1 MATFV
6 ANGTAYQPATVVSPA
21 PVVLPTHQTGDLL
34 LVAVMGKY
42 AATTPTPSA
51 PTGWTLVRSAT
62 GGTVTT
68 GNDAGDSFIWVY
80 GKVATSGS
88 ETFSLTIG
96 TLPNSINA
104 IACAYR
110 PTSGNAWTDASSL
123 GSVPW
128 VATND
133 TTAAVPLGGTGT
145 FSTQPVAASGA
156 TLVAFGAI
164 PTDLGTTAATPVITN
179 SGLSGGTS
187 TFRQY
192 AESASGADSA
202 GMHWDRLGFT
212 GTATGVTT
220 VQITPTGAT
229 NNYGPT
235 LALWLRETT
244 ATPSVQQKA
253 FRGRLI
259 VSGKA
264 LNDAFT

>member
-6 ANGTAYQPATVVSPA
+6 ANGTAYQPSTVVSPA
-21 PVVLPTHQTGDLL
+21 PVTLGTHAAGDLL

-42 AATTPTPSA
+42 AATAPSA
-51 PTGWTLVRSAT
+51 PSGWTAIRSAS
-62 GGTVTT
+62 GGVVTT
-68 GNDAGDSFIWVY
+68 GNDAGNSFIWLY

-104 IACAYR
+104 IAAAYR
-110 PTSGNAWTDASSL
+110 PTSGNTWTDAGNL
-123 GSVPW
+123 ATIPW
-128 VATND
+128 VATDD
-133 TTAAVPLGGTGT
+133 TTAATPLGSTGT

-164 PTDLGTTAATPVITN
+164 PTDLGTGAGTPVITN

-192 AESASGADSA
+192 AESAAGADSA

-212 GTATGVTT
+212 GTGSGVTT
-220 VQITPTGAT
+220 VQITPTGAN

-235 LALWLRETT
+235 MAIWLREST
-244 ATPSVQQKA
+244 ATPAMQQRA

-259 VSGKA
+259 VAGKA